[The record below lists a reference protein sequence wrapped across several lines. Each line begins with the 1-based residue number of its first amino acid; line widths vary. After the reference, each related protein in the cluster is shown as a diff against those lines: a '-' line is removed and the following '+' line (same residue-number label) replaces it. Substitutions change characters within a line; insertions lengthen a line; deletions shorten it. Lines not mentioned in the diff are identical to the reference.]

1 MTKQTVTANLLDSGL
16 VVFLATDGDWTEDV
30 AESFVSDS
38 TEESE
43 WLMEAAQR
51 AVAARI
57 VVDPYLIDVTDENGS
72 VWPVKRREQIR
83 AAGPTIACAP
93 GVASEALRR
102 VA

>member
-1 MTKQTVTANLLDSGL
+1 MTQQTVTANLLDSGL
-16 VVFLATDGDWTEDV
+16 VVFLATDSGWTEDV

-38 TEESE
+38 AEESD
-43 WLMEAAQR
+43 WLMAAAQR

-57 VVDPYLIDVTDENGS
+57 VVDPYLIDVTRENGTI
-72 VWPVKRREQIR
+72 WPVKRREQIR

-93 GVASEALRR
+93 RSSVETLRR